1 MTAEEIIEQLERLID
16 DREAFIRAYAPDRNV
31 FVRDKEALE
40 EAVKVLK
47 RYNLLVQVKAKP
59 VKQRI
64 KIQYEGEELTIKELV
79 GKLEYLMGNMMGTF
93 STSVSTKNVMRSCIN
108 LS

>member
-40 EAVKVLK
+40 EVVKILQLIADNK
-47 RYNLLVQVKAKP
+47 HLHIHRIRRRWRYVGDGRQSGNLP
-59 VKQRI
+59 VKH
-64 KIQYEGEELTIKELV
+64 
-79 GKLEYLMGNMMGTF
+79 GTEIGGV
-93 STSVSTKNVMRSCIN
+93 TGCG
-108 LS
+108 